1 MEPVEMQGPEF
12 LHPANAE
19 ELANIAEEALTVL
32 LRGPQPVVVCPARAW
47 NACGSGANTKHR

>member
-1 MEPVEMQGPEF
+1 MQGPEF